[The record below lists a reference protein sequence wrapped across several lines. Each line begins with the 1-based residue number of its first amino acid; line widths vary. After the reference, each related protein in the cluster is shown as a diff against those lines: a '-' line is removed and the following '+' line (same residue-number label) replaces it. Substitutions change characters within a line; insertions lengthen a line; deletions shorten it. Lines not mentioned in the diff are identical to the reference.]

1 MADGKEEIYEHEN
14 VQYQDEAA
22 KNSQISLQTD
32 VFISEQSSR
41 MQEIL
46 FQASDSDENVVL
58 TTNDGENIV
67 LYVEEGTHVAGFQD
81 LIRVALDQS
90 MSSSN
95 QASINN
101 ELKFE
106 SIQKEQQQ
114 SLDLPVIIDCTQ
126 VLTGDELTIDVSE
139 KLNESS
145 ESNKFLDRSST
156 EMDNLFQLAK
166 LSGGISLQCG
176 KELERTLQG
185 VEDQRVKNTNVDID
199 PNDLVSE
206 FTIENEENEAKV
218 IVPGEFNIGDSFYSL
233 EEVEESLRIYEEKH
247 NVKLY
252 KRDVRSLDALLKR
265 SLKLQK
271 LDKVNKS
278 LKYGQLL
285 YCCVY
290 GGKRKAQKIACI
302 DASGVARFTD
312 CRMFIRFAIS
322 DDGMT
327 LVVNG
332 KLEEHCHDEIVSHSF
347 EPEEPLYET
356 NSGNAEEIRLGAGY
370 TDLEELYKA
379 IYKYETDNHVHL
391 WRRDGRTIEA
401 LAKRAPGTAK
411 KIMETNPGLRFAELR
426 FCCSY
431 GGRQISDEKKE
442 KLMGSSSLRISEI
455 MTAICVSKKMMSSYP
470 DEIPDQYITSDDG
483 DRKHLGPNQNK
494 STLYFSNESALYP
507 IQDKKTDKK
516 KAECVAAESSS
527 KPMFLG
533 LKRKA
538 DFYLSHNDYGDTI
551 DFNTDF
557 NTEVAKYAPDVPS
570 SVNNKQSTIN
580 ICSLQKKNSIK
591 SASETTSKEQISVC
605 SNDVTTRFFKDS
617 VQKNESTSHFVLNN
631 FQLNRLQDF
640 KIFNDLD
647 SFNIA
652 LEKVKRETLTAYC
665 VVMSSRNYSKQVNL
679 EDVVKD
685 YSHSFKKNELPCIR
699 WHLNSGHLSIPFLGY
714 PFIVLGHAQYHCA
727 QGKDKSLSRKRLLNL
742 KTNKQDETLQKRH
755 LARPTK
761 KFGCPVSF
769 LVKKIYAFPEYT
781 MSKDTKRNRTEV
793 SVAIKQK
800 MKLFI
805 EAKKK
810 GKIVEELGVLMY
822 LTKEFPLANAHRYHL
837 ENRDFIKGSEKNL
850 LSNTLYPG
858 AKFNS
863 YKEAVE
869 AVGLYREARNVK
881 LYCNSDEAIPINN
894 VSLRYDSLKYVCYN
908 AFEKKKYC
916 GKGKNRRVINSFKVG
931 CEMHI
936 RFGVSDDGSQLIVK
950 SMSEDHNHE
959 INEEAV
965 VKEALHPELC
975 SHVSKLVWND
985 PSIPIDEVKRLLELY
1000 VVKEMFKDQVPP
1012 PRTRRQY
1019 FPTKKQIRYFM
1030 SKARSSL
1037 NISHDVEQ
1045 KLEAQA
1051 EVLKEKHND
1060 EKMIFNFKVKHDTSL
1075 ESTVQN
1081 DDSVEAAEDFISDEK
1096 DLKNELNENAKL
1108 LFCHQT
1114 PHQQRLLKRYNSQII
1129 LTQIKDIHARIPF
1142 PLYCIYV
1149 QTNVDYQLVAEFI
1162 LQTNTVAMLSEGLQT
1177 IKDWNPGWNPKFV
1190 VCDYSDVQI
1199 EAVEAS
1205 FNGSFILISDSSRE
1219 KAWKDWLSDDQNGV
1233 SEHQDEML
1241 MHLKAIAQSFSE
1253 ETLNAAARE
1262 LEESEVWKTS
1272 DKLRNW
1278 FQFNWLA
1285 HAKRWVSGYR
1295 PDDYLMTCHNNRTL
1309 EDELKVFRSIKLVNK
1324 TTPLQDVIQQLV
1336 EHVVPVACKQYY
1348 DLNKES
1354 IKLHNDLR
1362 YAYSNIP
1369 NYLCA
1374 RPGLITYHIY
1384 ERLKKANE
1392 QSFTIRCMHS
1402 GIFTVQGDTN
1412 EEDHL
1417 HTVSFG
1423 DANCFPSCDCEDWL
1437 RFKLPCEHF
1446 CAIYNNFPGWNWDMM
1461 SNLYKFLPQLNID
1474 WGCETNINIDMPG
1487 LFVDN
1492 STQTSPVKDMVG
1504 GEHNLFFGVTD
1515 KRNSHETPQ
1524 VLASQCR
1531 GLLQQLSKLQLAH
1544 HSRENLCR
1552 LKTELKE
1559 LIAIF
1564 SNAANK
1570 DKQLIVNSGSIENSS
1585 VQLKSLGRPRK
1596 NVSAPSIA
1604 LNHDLSITKE
1614 DAQSHIRPLQTRKT
1628 YPQRHQEVDKVN
1640 AIGVATVFKN
1650 IRQSSKNETVKIVSQ
1665 KRSIS
1670 DSHDECPAKLSKED
1684 NCVKEEDGD
1693 FDLQGIGPPSIETS
1707 CLTTVIDGKTIEIP
1721 LENIRTAIGTASN
1734 SLNISQTVLASEE
1747 LIPED
1752 DAVK

>member
-1 MADGKEEIYEHEN
+1 MADVKEEVYEHEN

-32 VFISEQSSR
+32 VFINEQSSR

-114 SLDLPVIIDCTQ
+114 SLDLPVIIDCSQ

-145 ESNKFLDRSST
+145 ESSKFLDRSST

-185 VEDQRVKNTNVDID
+185 VEGQRVKSTNVDID

-218 IVPGEFNIGDSFYSL
+218 VPGTEIGEFNIGDSFYSL

-442 KLMGSSSLRISEI
+442 KLMGSSS
-455 MTAICVSKKMMSSYP
+455 
-470 DEIPDQYITSDDG
+470 
-483 DRKHLGPNQNK
+483 
-494 STLYFSNESALYP
+494 
-507 IQDKKTDKK
+507 
-516 KAECVAAESSS
+516 
-527 KPMFLG
+527 
-533 LKRKA
+533 
-538 DFYLSHNDYGDTI
+538 
-551 DFNTDF
+551 
-557 NTEVAKYAPDVPS
+557 
-570 SVNNKQSTIN
+570 
-580 ICSLQKKNSIK
+580 
-591 SASETTSKEQISVC
+591 
-605 SNDVTTRFFKDS
+605 
-617 VQKNESTSHFVLNN
+617 
-631 FQLNRLQDF
+631 
-640 KIFNDLD
+640 
-647 SFNIA
+647 
-652 LEKVKRETLTAYC
+652 
-665 VVMSSRNYSKQVNL
+665 
-679 EDVVKD
+679 
-685 YSHSFKKNELPCIR
+685 
-699 WHLNSGHLSIPFLGY
+699 
-714 PFIVLGHAQYHCA
+714 
-727 QGKDKSLSRKRLLNL
+727 
-742 KTNKQDETLQKRH
+742 
-755 LARPTK
+755 
-761 KFGCPVSF
+761 
-769 LVKKIYAFPEYT
+769 
-781 MSKDTKRNRTEV
+781 
-793 SVAIKQK
+793 
-800 MKLFI
+800 
-805 EAKKK
+805 
-810 GKIVEELGVLMY
+810 
-822 LTKEFPLANAHRYHL
+822 
-837 ENRDFIKGSEKNL
+837 
-850 LSNTLYPG
+850 
-858 AKFNS
+858 
-863 YKEAVE
+863 
-869 AVGLYREARNVK
+869 
-881 LYCNSDEAIPINN
+881 
-894 VSLRYDSLKYVCYN
+894 
-908 AFEKKKYC
+908 
-916 GKGKNRRVINSFKVG
+916 SFKVG

-1060 EKMIFNFKVKHDTSL
+1060 EKMIFNFKVKHDASL

-1081 DDSVEAAEDFISDEK
+1081 DDSVEASEDFISDEK

-1253 ETLNAAARE
+1253 DTLNAAARE

-1515 KRNSHETPQ
+1515 KRTSHETPQ

-1544 HSRENLCR
+1544 HSRENLYR

-1570 DKQLIVNSGSIENSS
+1570 DKQPIVNSGSIENSS

-1596 NVSAPSIA
+1596 NASAPSIA

-1614 DAQSHIRPLQTRKT
+1614 DAQSHVRPLQTRKT

-1650 IRQSSKNETVKIVSQ
+1650 IRQSAKNETVKIVSQ

-1707 CLTTVIDGKTIEIP
+1707 CLTTIIDGKTIEIP
-1721 LENIRTAIGTASN
+1721 LENIRTAIGTSN

-1747 LIPED
+1747 LISED